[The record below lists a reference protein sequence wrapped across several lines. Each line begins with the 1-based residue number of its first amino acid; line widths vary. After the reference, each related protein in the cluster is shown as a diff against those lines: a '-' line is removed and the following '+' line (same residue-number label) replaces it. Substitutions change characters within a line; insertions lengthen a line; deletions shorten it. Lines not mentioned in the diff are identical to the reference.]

1 MKMNSSSLLID
12 TVSVLTE
19 PEYTCEKEEYDQ
31 DTLIALNFWLCGV
44 TSLGKPLKS

>member
-12 TVSVLTE
+12 TASVISD

-31 DTLIALNFWLCGV
+31 DTLRALNFWLCGV
-44 TSLGKPLKS
+44 ASLGKPLKS